1 MNETIGII
9 PRAFRRRGVWVAC
22 TLLLRAGLNFLGLA
36 MLLPVLALVLDPGS
50 LEGGG
55 VLARA
60 YDGLGF
66 ASQRSFALAV
76 CAAVVGVIVLKSLLG
91 LWLARVERNY
101 IFALYRT
108 LSRRLLVTYHD
119 RGLPFVKAS
128 NSAVLARNVNVVCLA
143 FAAGVLKP
151 AAAIAA
157 EAMLLVLLFGALMW
171 YTPLAA
177 LLALAVFL
185 PSIWL
190 YYGLVRN
197 RINRYGEL
205 ENKAQRE
212 KARLVAETFRGYA
225 DIEINNA
232 FPMMLRQ
239 FDRAMDQVIRT
250 RLRETAIGLL
260 PQTFTEVGL
269 AVGMALLVALSLG
282 DGDGRAQMLFG
293 VFAVA
298 ALRLMPSVRNI
309 MTGWTAIK
317 YNRYTIG
324 ILRDAAADCPPAP
337 ATPNPGKAAARSTRD
352 SADTAPACGKTPE
365 ASPVPGTSTNAPGQ
379 HNTPE
384 RHNIPGR
391 SDTPEQHNTPE
402 RHNIPGR
409 SDTPEQ
415 HSTPEQHT
423 FPGRSDTAECRE
435 TPAPSATPGPHSTPA
450 ATVDAGNSGTLCKP
464 GTPGNP
470 AAESIR
476 TPEKLP
482 FSREIAVRDLR
493 FRFADGGREL
503 FHGLSLTIRKGERIG
518 IRGASGAGKTTLFN
532 LLLGLYEPTGG
543 EIAIDG
549 TPLTAANR
557 RAWQNRI
564 GYVSQSLFIA
574 DGSFAANVA
583 LGIPAGEVDRERVMQ
598 ALRTAQLG
606 ELVAGLTKGI
616 DTHVGECGCRL
627 SGGQRQRIGIARALY
642 RQADVLFFD
651 EATSALDSRTEE
663 EINRSIAGLAAR
675 DAGLTLVVIAHR
687 ESSLEYCNRI
697 ITIGE

>member
-1 MNETIGII
+1 MRSILRSL
-9 PRAFRRRGVWVAC
+9 PAAFRRRGLRIAA
-22 TLLLRAGLNFLGLA
+22 TLVLRAVLNLAGLA
-36 MLLPVLALVLDPGS
+36 ALLPVLTLVLDPAGF
-50 LEGGG
+50 EGDGPLAMVYVWSG
-55 VLARA
+55 V
-60 YDGLGF
+60 
-66 ASQRSFALAV
+66 ASPRTFALAV
-76 CAAVVGVIVLKSLLG
+76 CGAVVGFIVLKCGVNFL
-91 LWLARVERNY
+91 LARAERRY
-101 IFALYRT
+101 IYDLYRT
-108 LSRRLLVTYHD
+108 LSRRLYIAYHD
-119 RGLPFVKAS
+119 RGLAFINNS
-128 NSAVLARNVNVVCLA
+128 NSSVLARNVNVVCLA

-352 SADTAPACGKTPE
+352 FADTAPACGKTPE

-379 HNTPE
+379 HN
-384 RHNIPGR
+384 
-391 SDTPEQHNTPE
+391 
-402 RHNIPGR
+402 
-409 SDTPEQ
+409 
-415 HSTPEQHT
+415 TPEQHT

-450 ATVDAGNSGTLCKP
+450 TTVAAGNSGTPCN
-464 GTPGNP
+464 PGNP
-470 AAESIR
+470 AADSIR

-543 EIAIDG
+543 EIVIDG

-557 RAWQNRI
+557 RTWQNRI

-606 ELVAGLTKGI
+606 ELVAGLAKGI